1 MDAHIMKQAKI
12 LKLLNVTK
20 VRLDIISIL
29 DIITFFNDARI
40 SKSQT

>member
-29 DIITFFNDARI
+29 DIITF
-40 SKSQT
+40 SMMLE